1 MNQLVQVVRV
11 LGTPSREDMVAMN
24 RHYTELKFPNIR
36 SQPLARWLSRM
47 TERHIPS
54 NAVDL
59 LSKFFVYNPK
69 QRITAFEALAH
80 PYFDELRDPNTRF
93 GKGVC
98 TCILDSTVSFC
109 MFVQIMHHL
118 SSSTGCP
125 VSWTRRQV
133 TSSKKS
139 EDPAQTR
146 GPIGLPGGTAG
157 RGLPCFSESVFS
169 LFYVCVDIS
178 AV

>member
-59 LSKFFVYNPK
+59 LSKFFTYNPK

-93 GKGVC
+93 GKGLCASIASPANRRRYVC
-98 TCILDSTVSFC
+98 ADHAPPQLFNWLPGELDEAPNHV
-109 MFVQIMHHL
+109 VEKI
-118 SSSTGCP
+118 
-125 VSWTRRQV
+125 
-133 TSSKKS
+133 
-139 EDPAQTR
+139 R
-146 GPIGLPGGTAG
+146 GPSTN
-157 RGLPCFSESVFS
+157 
-169 LFYVCVDIS
+169 
-178 AV
+178 